1 MEMNKVHAK
10 INAISAEIG
19 TIEKD
24 GEAQGF
30 KYQKWDVVHEKL
42 GKALVK
48 HKTTIVVNAGMP
60 TYTKFEI
67 KSRTL
72 FLCIVPLKITV
83 TDSESGDFIMFDFVG
98 QSDNPSDKVL
108 QSAISS
114 GTKYAYLKLFQIPTF
129 GEKDP
134 DADHE
139 QEPAAPEFDPKA
151 VADWFLS
158 KEVGG
163 DKATWGAVKQLAGDK
178 STPNALINEAKVAGC
193 KTRDQVMSYLVEG
206 VSPK

>member
-1 MEMNKVHAK
+1 MEQNKVHAK

-30 KYQKWDVVHEKL
+30 KYQKWDVVQEKL

-48 HKTTIVVNAGMP
+48 HKTTIVVDAGMP

-72 FLCIVPLKITV
+72 YLCIVPLKITV
-83 TDSESGDFIMFDFVG
+83 TDAESGHYITFDFVG

-114 GTKYAYLKLFQIPTF
+114 GTKYAYLKLFQIPTY

-139 QEPAAPEFDPKA
+139 EEAPAFDPKA

-158 KEVGG
+158 KDVGG
-163 DKATWGAVKQLAGDK
+163 DKPTWGAIKAMAGDK
-178 STPNALINEAKVAGC
+178 TTPNALIHEAMTAGC
-193 KTRDQVMSYLVEG
+193 KTKDQVMSYLVEG
-206 VSPK
+206 ITPK